1 MDNDKINLII
11 IRINKLAKKEKIH
24 ILNILKK
31 YQPNFSKNFNGYF
44 FNLGLLDKSVI
55 DKIENCLDVIENNR
69 DLIIEMDTKRNDMLI
84 FYKTLIEEKIQL
96 YINNNITLY
105 TNLLTIKPISNVF
118 YNFKKITKDVKKVV
132 DYDILLK
139 EYKKSCK
146 YNKNSVYYSILSKMK
161 SAKTPNRKINES
173 RQDQENTDFDT
184 EFNEDLEEEIMDEPV
199 DVDVD
204 VDLDLDLEENDLE
217 IFEKNTKK
225 FLQKLENNI
234 HIDIESED
242 ENEVEI
248 IEEQLEDEVDAENN
262 KIEFSKTLIQY
273 KKILSSHN
281 FIFDEDSC
289 CLLEF
294 EEYIH

>member
-118 YNFKKITKDVKKVV
+118 YNFKKITKDVKIVV

-139 EYKKSCK
+139 EYKKSHK

-184 EFNEDLEEEIMDEPV
+184 EFNEDIEEEIMDDHVDIDV

-204 VDLDLDLEENDLE
+204 VEDDLE
-217 IFEKNTKK
+217 IFEKNNKK

-242 ENEVEI
+242 EVEEV
-248 IEEQLEDEVDAENN
+248 IEEHLEDEIEAENN